1 MTSIHPLE
9 TWIGV
14 TQRRWAGDQIVHDIL
29 ASWQADRVRL
39 LDEKEELLKA
49 AKAAYVLEKASPIL
63 KEAIEKAEGES

>member
-1 MTSIHPLE
+1 MTSIFSLE

-14 TQRRWAGDQIVHDIL
+14 TQRRWADDQIVHDIL

-49 AKAAYVLEKASPIL
+49 AKAAYVLEKVSPIL
-63 KEAIEKAEGES
+63 KDAIEKAEKES